1 MGGRES
7 NNGGE
12 GVKIRKNATLF
23 MDGLKKHSWEE
34 RQKIGLI
41 GKVSAYKSSVFIN
54 KQCGN
59 GFSFFLVHSRENDN
73 ACPPHC
79 NLIRTINL

>member
-54 KQCGN
+54 K
-59 GFSFFLVHSRENDN
+59 HSNM
-73 ACPPHC
+73 AK
-79 NLIRTINL
+79 